1 MKIEKKYIKESLNI
15 TNKDKKT
22 FSEKKQNIILTEKQ
36 LENLLYII
44 QKQ

>member
-36 LENLLYII
+36 LEKLLYII
-44 QKQ
+44 QK